1 MRTRIAALALAVVA
15 GCGNHR
21 PPGNNGPDAPPP
33 GDACVGLECRIVDC
47 AAQMQSPTSISGT
60 VFAPNGTLPLYG
72 ATVYVPNS
80 DPGTL
85 PDGVTCGKCDPD
97 LPGDP
102 LSRTQ
107 SDTSGHFELDNVP
120 SGSDIP
126 LIIQIGK
133 WRRQVLIPAVQ
144 QCTDNPVDASLTRL
158 PANRHEGDMPR
169 IAISTGGCDALE
181 CLVRR
186 LGVADTE
193 FGTEGDQTHVHLY
206 AGVGGASTLANG
218 AQMAQSPTLF
228 ADQNLLNQY
237 DIVMASCE
245 CSQEAAN
252 KPQSSMDNLV
262 AYADL
267 GGRIFLSHY
276 HNVWIGGEYNVP
288 THAPTAWKDIAT
300 WGDGFDEP
308 TVDTIDQVANPKG
321 AAFAMWMSAV
331 GGSSVA
337 GQIPIESGTGRQ
349 TANTI
354 DGMRA
359 ERWVYYDNGTVQYPQ
374 NFQFTTPNMAPQD
387 SRCGKVVFSDMH
399 VAGDSFSSGMFPSG
413 CSTSPMSPQEKALA
427 FMFFDIASCVQVIQ

>member
-1 MRTRIAALALAVVA
+1 MRIPLAAFLVAAV
-15 GCGNHR
+15 GCGSHR
-21 PPGNNGPDAPPP
+21 PDGGNGTDAPPP
-33 GDACVGLECRIVDC
+33 ADACVGLECRIVDC

-80 DPGTL
+80 DPGPI

-102 LSRTQ
+102 VARTT
-107 SDTSGHFELDNVP
+107 SDTSGHFELDDVP

-169 IAISTGGCDALE
+169 IAIYTGACDALE

-193 FGTEGDQTHVHLY
+193 FGTEGDQTRVHLY
-206 AGVGGASTLANG
+206 NGGGASTLANG
-218 AQMAQSPTLF
+218 MAMAPAASLTATEDTLK
-228 ADQNLLNQY
+228 NY

-245 CSQEAAN
+245 CDQEAAN
-252 KPQSSMDNLV
+252 KPQASMDNMK

-267 GGRIFLSHY
+267 GGRVFLSHY
-276 HNVWIGGEYNVP
+276 QNVWIQGETGNP
-288 THAPTAWKDIAT
+288 THAPAVWKDIAT
-300 WGDGFDEP
+300 WTDNYPTASLDEI
-308 TVDTIDQVANPKG
+308 DTTSNPKG
-321 AAFAMWMSAV
+321 AAFAMWMTAV
-331 GGSSVA
+331 GGSSVS
-337 GQIPIESGTGRQ
+337 GQIVIDSGSFRQ
-349 TANTI
+349 TVVTI
-354 DGMRA
+354 DNAKA
-359 ERWVYYDNGTVQYPQ
+359 ERWVFWDSGAGQYPQ
-374 NFQFTTPNMAPQD
+374 DFQFTTPNEGSTD
-387 SRCGKVVFSDMH
+387 DRCGKVVFSDMH
-399 VAGDSFSSGMFPSG
+399 VAGEQFSSGMFPSG
-413 CSTSPMSPQEKALA
+413 CTTSPLTPQEKALA